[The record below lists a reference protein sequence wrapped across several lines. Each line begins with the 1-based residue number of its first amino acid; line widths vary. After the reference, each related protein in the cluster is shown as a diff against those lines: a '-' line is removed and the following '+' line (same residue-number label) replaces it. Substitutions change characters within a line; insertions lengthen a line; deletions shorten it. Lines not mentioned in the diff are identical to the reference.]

1 MKNPMRIT
9 RSALF
14 VPGNKPDWI
23 AKAVASGADHL
34 ILDLEDSVP
43 DRDKVASRA
52 LVRQGLADLAR
63 QGRACSVRIN
73 PFTTGLT
80 LGDLE
85 GIVCAELTEVSLPK
99 VESAADLHALDAML
113 VVLERAHGLEPG
125 RISTP
130 LALET
135 ARAMRGAYEIAIACP
150 RVRGLTVAAGAGGD
164 AARSVGYLW
173 SKSGTETLY
182 LRSKAVLDA
191 RAAGIQCPMVA
202 SWFDIRDLDGLRR
215 DAMLNR
221 SLGFRGQTVMHPTHV
236 PIVNEVFSPTA
247 AEVAYYEGLLAAYDE
262 GQRRGTAAV
271 LYEGDMIDTA
281 MAVTAREM
289 LELAREI
296 GIAR

>member
-1 MKNPMRIT
+1 MRLT

-43 DRDKVASRA
+43 DRDKVASRR
-52 LVRQGLADLAR
+52 LVKQGLADLAR
-63 QGRACSVRIN
+63 QGKSCSVRVN
-73 PFTTGLT
+73 AFTTGLT

-85 GIVCAELTEVSLPK
+85 GIVGPELTEVSLPK
-99 VESAADLHALDAML
+99 VETAADLQALDSML
-113 VVLERAHGLEPG
+113 TVLEQATGLEHG

-135 ARAMRGAYEIAIACP
+135 ARAMRGAYDIAVACP
-150 RVRGLTVAAGAGGD
+150 RVRGLLLAAGAGGD
-164 AARSVGYLW
+164 AARSVGYIW
-173 SKSGTETLY
+173 SKAGDETLY

-191 RAAGIQCPMVA
+191 RAAGIQCPMVS
-202 SWFDIRDLDGLRR
+202 SWWDIRDLDGLRR
-215 DAMLNR
+215 DAEWNR
-221 SLGFRGQTVMHPTHV
+221 SLGFRGQVVMHPSHV
-236 PIVNEVFSPTA
+236 PIVNEVFSPKA
-247 AEVAYYEGLLAAYDE
+247 AEVAYYKGLLEAYDD

-271 LYEGDMIDTA
+271 LYQGDMIDTA
-281 MAVTAREM
+281 MAATAREM

-296 GIAR
+296 GIQ

>member
-1 MKNPMRIT
+1 MRIT

-23 AKAVASGADHL
+23 AKALASGPDHL

-52 LVRQGLADLAR
+52 LVKQGVIDLAR
-63 QGRACSVRIN
+63 QGKACSVRVN
-73 PFTTGLT
+73 PFATGLT

-85 GIVCAELTEVSLPK
+85 GIFCPELTEVSLPK
-99 VESAADLHALDAML
+99 VETAADLHALDGML
-113 VVLERAHGLEPG
+113 TVLERAAGLEPG
-125 RISTP
+125 SVSTP
-130 LALET
+130 LTLET
-135 ARAMRGAYEIAIACP
+135 ARAMRCIFEIATDCR
-150 RVRGLTVAAGAGGD
+150 RVRGISLAAGAGGD
-164 AARSVGYLW
+164 AARSVGYVW
-173 SKSGTETLY
+173 SKAGTETLY

-191 RAAGIQCPMVA
+191 RAAGIQYPMVA
-202 SWFDIRDLDGLRR
+202 SWFDIKDLDGLRH
-215 DAMLNR
+215 DAALNR
-221 SLGFRGQTVMHPTHV
+221 SLGFRGQVVMHPTHV
-236 PIVNEVFSPTA
+236 PIVNEEFSPKA
-247 AEVAYYEGLLAAYDE
+247 AEIAYYKGLLVAYEE

-296 GIAR
+296 GVER

>member
-1 MKNPMRIT
+1 MRPT

-23 AKAVASGADHL
+23 EKALKSGADHL

-43 DRDKVASRA
+43 DADKVRSRT
-52 LVRQGLADLAR
+52 LVKEGLVALAR
-63 QGRACSVRIN
+63 QQKACSVRVN

-85 GIVCAELTEVSLPK
+85 GIFCPELTEVSLPK
-99 VESAADLHALDAML
+99 VETAADLHALDAML
-113 VVLERAHGLEPG
+113 TVLERANDMEAG

-130 LALET
+130 LTLET
-135 ARAMRGAYEIAIACP
+135 ARAMRNLYEIAIACP
-150 RVRGLTVAAGAGGD
+150 RVRGVSLAAGAGGD
-164 AARSVGYLW
+164 AARSVGYVW

-191 RAAGIQCPMVA
+191 RAAGVQYPMVA
-202 SWFDIRDLDGLRR
+202 SWFDIRDLDGLRK
-215 DAMLNR
+215 DAELNR
-221 SLGFRGQTVMHPTHV
+221 SLGFRGQVVMHPTHV
-236 PIVNEVFSPTA
+236 PIVNEAFSPKP
-247 AEVAYYEGLLAAYDE
+247 AEIAYYKGLLVAYDE

-281 MAVTAREM
+281 MAVTAREI
-289 LELAREI
+289 LALAREI
-296 GIAR
+296 GVDG

>member
-1 MKNPMRIT
+1 MMPMRLT

-43 DRDKVASRA
+43 DRDKVASRS
-52 LVRQGLADLAR
+52 LVRHGLADLAR
-63 QGRACSVRIN
+63 QGRSCSVRVN
-73 PFTTGLT
+73 AFTTGLT

-85 GIVCAELTEVSLPK
+85 GIVCPELNEVSLPK
-99 VESAADLHALDAML
+99 VETAADLQALDAML
-113 VVLERAHGLEPG
+113 TVLEQASGLEHR

-135 ARAMRGAYEIAIACP
+135 ARAMRGAYDIAIACP
-150 RVRGLTVAAGAGGD
+150 RVRGLLLAAGAGGD
-164 AARSVGYLW
+164 AARSVGYVW
-173 SKSGTETLY
+173 SKAGTETLY

-191 RAAGIQCPMVA
+191 RAAGIQCPMVS
-202 SWFDIRDLDGLRR
+202 SWWDIRDLEGLRR
-215 DAMLNR
+215 DATLNR
-221 SLGFRGQTVMHPTHV
+221 SIGFRGQVVMHPSHV
-236 PIVNEVFSPTA
+236 PVVNDVFSPKA
-247 AEVAYYEGLLAAYDE
+247 AEVAYYKGLLDAYED

-281 MAVTAREM
+281 MAATAREM
-289 LELAREI
+289 LELARSI
-296 GIAR
+296 GID